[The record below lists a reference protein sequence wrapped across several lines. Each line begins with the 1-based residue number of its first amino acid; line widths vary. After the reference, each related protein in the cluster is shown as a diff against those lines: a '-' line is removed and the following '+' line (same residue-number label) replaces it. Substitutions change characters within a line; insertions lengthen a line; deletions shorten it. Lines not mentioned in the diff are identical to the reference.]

1 MWCRFELR
9 HIYVFSKFNSSHL
22 KDLKVMV
29 GRRSFAFGKLN
40 VQGQKNVS
48 FRESMNPNPSW
59 RQNMNNG
66 DMSPEILGARMLN
79 TIASIVAQML

>member
-1 MWCRFELR
+1 
-9 HIYVFSKFNSSHL
+9 
-22 KDLKVMV
+22 MV

-59 RQNMNNG
+59 LENMNDG
-66 DMSPEILGARMLN
+66 DRSPEILGVARMLKN
-79 TIASIVAQML
+79 IAAVIAQML